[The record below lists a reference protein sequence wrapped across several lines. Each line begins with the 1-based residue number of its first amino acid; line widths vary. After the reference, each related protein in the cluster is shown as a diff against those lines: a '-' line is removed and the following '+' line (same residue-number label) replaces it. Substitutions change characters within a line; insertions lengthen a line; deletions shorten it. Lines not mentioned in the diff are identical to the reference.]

1 MPPPFEVPE
10 FAIADATAAA
20 LSPLLARDANVDI
33 SRVSFEP
40 LQCGHCALVSL
51 GRTNASKER
60 SQLAHRYS

>member
-1 MPPPFEVPE
+1 VPE
-10 FAIADATAAA
+10 LAIADATAAA
-20 LSPLLARDANVDI
+20 LSPLLREANVDI

-40 LQCGHCALVSL
+40 WQCGHCALVSL